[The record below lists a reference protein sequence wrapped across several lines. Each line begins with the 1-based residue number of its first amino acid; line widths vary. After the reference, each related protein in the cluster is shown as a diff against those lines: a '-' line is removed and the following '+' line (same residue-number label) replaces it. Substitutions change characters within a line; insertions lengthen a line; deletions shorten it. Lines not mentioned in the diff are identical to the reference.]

1 DGHGGSATAT
11 VTVTI
16 TGTVPAA
23 AFDLI
28 ATGAGPGGGPQVVV
42 SDSAGR
48 PLFQFF
54 AFDPAFT
61 GGVRVAVGDVNGD
74 GTPDIIC
81 GAGPGGGPQVRV
93 IDGKTH
99 QELGSFFA
107 FDAGFTGGVYVAAG
121 DVNGDGLADIV

>member
-1 DGHGGSATAT
+1 LRINGQGDFIDNPGSNPVSDVGNIFATNA
-11 VTVTI
+11 V
-16 TGTVPAA
+16 
-23 AFDLI
+23 DLV

-42 SDSAGR
+42 SDHTGR

-74 GTPDIIC
+74 GVPDVIC

-93 IDGKTH
+93 IDGH
-99 QELGSFFA
+99 SRQELVSFFA

-121 DVNGDGLADIV
+121 